1 MGEHPPLTF
10 TARGHLIAR
19 WDPLCGLERLDIVS
33 ASGNAC
39 TCQNP
44 PRSDRFGC
52 IRTDSICPSLPSREQ
67 PCCSRRGSFY
77 REWGDAS
84 SFFSLR
90 EGFFFALLLI
100 FPFRQEKSGAQTR
113 IKEACHKIYIAIRR
127 NGDFFTG
134 RSKKH
139 TTCGSMK
146 QKKSPATSRIGGCP
160 KRPCRRGKQRDEKAL
175 LRLLEAFLPQDPGAG
190 CEAAQD
196 SGRDPQPGT
205 AFFPKKAGG
214 DFPQQEKPPPLS
226 STSY

>member
-1 MGEHPPLTF
+1 MSKPAAERPLWVHQDRLNLPFPAVQGTALLLKARFLLSGMG
-10 TARGHLIAR
+10 R
-19 WDPLCGLERLDIVS
+19 CVK
-33 ASGNAC
+33 
-39 TCQNP
+39 
-44 PRSDRFGC
+44 
-52 IRTDSICPSLPSREQ
+52 
-67 PCCSRRGSFY
+67 
-77 REWGDAS
+77 
-84 SFFSLR
+84 FFSLR

-160 KRPCRRGKQRDEKAL
+160 KRPCGRGKQRDEKAL

>member
-1 MGEHPPLTF
+1 MSKPAAERPLWVHQDRLNLPFPAVQGTALLLKARFLLSGMG
-10 TARGHLIAR
+10 R
-19 WDPLCGLERLDIVS
+19 CVK
-33 ASGNAC
+33 
-39 TCQNP
+39 
-44 PRSDRFGC
+44 
-52 IRTDSICPSLPSREQ
+52 
-67 PCCSRRGSFY
+67 
-77 REWGDAS
+77 
-84 SFFSLR
+84 FFSLR

-214 DFPQQEKPPPLS
+214 DFPQRKSPLPS
-226 STSY
+226 RLHHTKVSATCPDPGRPTGRGRSRHR

>member
-1 MGEHPPLTF
+1 MSKPAAERPLWVHQDRLNLPFPAVQGTALLLKARFLLSGMG
-10 TARGHLIAR
+10 R
-19 WDPLCGLERLDIVS
+19 CVK
-33 ASGNAC
+33 
-39 TCQNP
+39 
-44 PRSDRFGC
+44 
-52 IRTDSICPSLPSREQ
+52 
-67 PCCSRRGSFY
+67 
-77 REWGDAS
+77 
-84 SFFSLR
+84 FFSLR

-113 IKEACHKIYIAIRR
+113 IKEACHKIYLAIRR

-134 RSKKH
+134 RSEKH

-146 QKKSPATSRIGGCP
+146 QKKSPATSWIGAAP
-160 KRPCRRGKQRDEKAL
+160 SALCRRGKQRDEKAL